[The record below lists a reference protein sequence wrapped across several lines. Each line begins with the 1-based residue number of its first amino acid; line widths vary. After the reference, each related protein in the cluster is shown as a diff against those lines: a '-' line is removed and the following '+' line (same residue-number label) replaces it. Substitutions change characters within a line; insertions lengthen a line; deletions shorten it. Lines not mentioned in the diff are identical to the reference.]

1 MKRTILRAVAIC
13 ALLVAPAIAQAAEG
27 FSTANVNMRSG
38 PSTAYPAV
46 VVIPNGAPLTIHGC
60 LADTPWCDVSFA
72 RGRGWVAGSYI
83 QAIYRQNRVYVGP
96 EYYRGL
102 GIPTIGFDL
111 DNYWD
116 RNYRGRDFY
125 RDRDRWSRGPDR
137 RDFDRRP
144 PPPPPRYRDYDRRD
158 DFGRGPPP
166 REDFGRGPP
175 PREDF
180 GRGPPPRRDN
190 DDDYRRGPPPR
201 DDYRRDPDQGRPSRG
216 DARPPRGDD
225 RPDQGRPPRGD
236 DRPDQARPPRG
247 DDRPDQ
253 NQNRPPRGDARPD
266 RVRPDNGTPDTQDR
280 DRPPGP
286 RSLLRNCAADDI
298 TCS

>member
-13 ALLVAPAIAQAAEG
+13 ALLVAPAAAFAAEG

-38 PSTAYPAV
+38 PSTSYPAV

-137 RDFDRRP
+137 RDWDRRP

-166 REDFGRGPP
+166 RDDFGRGPP
-175 PREDF
+175 PRD
-180 GRGPPPRRDN
+180 
-190 DDDYRRGPPPR
+190 R
-201 DDYRRDPDQGRPSRG
+201 DDGYRRDRDRDRDRDGSRG
-216 DARPPRGDD
+216 DNRPPRGDD
-225 RPDQGRPPRGD
+225 RPDQSQSRPPRQ
-236 DRPDQARPPRG
+236 DRQPDQQQPNGNVQRY
-247 DDRPDQ
+247 D
-253 NQNRPPRGDARPD
+253 NRPIG
-266 RVRPDNGTPDTQDR
+266 
-280 DRPPGP
+280 PGSVIP
-286 RSLLRNCAADDI
+286 CGPNAPACN
-298 TCS
+298 

>member
-13 ALLVAPAIAQAAEG
+13 ALLVAPAAAFAAEG

-38 PSTAYPAV
+38 PSTSYPAV

-137 RDFDRRP
+137 RDWDRR
-144 PPPPPRYRDYDRRD
+144 PPPPRYRDYDRRD

-166 REDFGRGPP
+166 RDDFGRGPP
-175 PREDF
+175 
-180 GRGPPPRRDN
+180 RDN
-190 DDDYRRGPPPR
+190 DDDYRRGSR
-201 DDYRRDPDQGRPSRG
+201 DDNRRDGDRNRPSRDDDRQDQGRPQ
-216 DARPPRGDD
+216 RGDD
-225 RPDQGRPPRGD
+225 RPDQS
-236 DRPDQARPPRG
+236 
-247 DDRPDQ
+247 
-253 NQNRPPRGDARPD
+253 QNRPPRQDAQPDQNNRPSRQD
-266 RVRPDNGTPDTQDR
+266 NRSDPRVRPDGNPDTQDR
-280 DRPPGP
+280 DRPRGP
-286 RSLLRNCAADDI
+286 RAMFNCAPGDA